1 MTLNFITLLFYL
13 QDIKNFLAMKKEKIS
28 VRRKVHA
35 VFFIQNIFLVRSD
48 KLEEE
53 KLKRGLK
60 NRHLQMIALG
70 TAVGTGLFYGSTS
83 TIALAGPAVTLSY
96 LLGGIVVFLIVRML
110 GEMSVEEPVSGSF
123 SYYADKYWGKFPG
136 FLAGWNYW
144 FLYIFVSMAELSAV
158 SIYVSYWLP
167 DLPQWISALV
177 CLVIITLI
185 NLITVSAYGE
195 IEFWMALIK
204 ISAIIFMILLGSYF
218 IFTDTDPFPQNFE
231 NLWIHGGFFP
241 NGIFGM
247 FIALVPVIFSFG
259 GIELIGITAGEAQ
272 NPDKTIPK
280 AINQVVYR
288 ILIFYVGTMFVLMTL
303 WAWNEVG
310 TEASPFVQIFENVGF
325 TGAANLLNFV
335 VLTAAVSVYNSA
347 IYSNSR
353 MLYGL
358 AKSDNAPKFFEKL
371 SDRKVPVNGILVSS
385 GITLIVVILNYIL
398 PGQVFMYLMSI
409 VTGAVLISWAMI
421 ILTHLK
427 FREHCKKINQITK
440 FPALFYP
447 ISNYLCLIFIATI
460 VLMMLTMEEMRLAVF
475 LMPVWMLVIYSFY
488 KYKSR

>member
-1 MTLNFITLLFYL
+1 M
-13 QDIKNFLAMKKEKIS
+13 A
-28 VRRKVHA
+28 
-35 VFFIQNIFLVRSD
+35 
-48 KLEEE
+48 EE

-83 TIALAGPAVTLSY
+83 TIALAGPAVSLSY
-96 LLGGIVVFLIVRML
+96 LIGGIVVFLIVRML
-110 GEMSVEEPVSGSF
+110 GEMAVEEPVSGSF

-144 FLYIFVSMAELSAV
+144 FLYIFVSMAELAAV

-167 DLPQWISALV
+167 DLPQWMSALA

-218 IFTDTDPFPQNFE
+218 ILTDAKPFPENFS

-247 FIALVPVIFSFG
+247 FIAIVPVVFSFG
-259 GIELIGITAGEAQ
+259 GIELIGITAGEAE

-280 AINQVVYR
+280 AVNQVVYR
-288 ILIFYVGTMFVLMTL
+288 ILIFYVGTMIVLMTL
-303 WAWNEVG
+303 WPWNEVG

-325 TGAANLLNFV
+325 SGAAHLLNFV

-358 AKSDNAPKFFEKL
+358 AKNSAAPKFFEKL
-371 SDRKVPVNGILVSS
+371 SSKKVPVNGILFSS
-385 GITLIVVILNYIL
+385 GITLLVVILNYL
-398 PGQVFMYLMSI
+398 FPGKIFMYLMSI
-409 VTGAVLISWAMI
+409 VTGAIIISWAMI
-421 ILTHLK
+421 VLTHLK
-427 FREHCKKINQITK
+427 FKLHFEKLGKSTK

-447 ISNYLCLIFIATI
+447 FANYLCLLFMVGLIA
-460 VLMMLTMEEMRLAVF
+460 MMMTMEEMRLAIF
-475 LMPVWMLVIYSFY
+475 LMPVWVLVIYLFY
-488 KYKSR
+488 KYKNK